1 MITEAWFFKTL
12 FIFCFHFQTNCQ
24 RFHSNYS
31 LQKLKFFLQ
40 ILCICMPNDKI
51 HFLYELDFKVLLN
64 ENFSFLFLPKFLNK
78 YSSKISQ
85 QLFIPDGWNFNTL
98 FFFGMPYGGLN
109 SVFLFFTNFISTFCK
124 LSCWI
129 ACCPRKNNS
138 QHQTIIVEDPLIK
151 LQLYRVNQSLSWKRA
166 QHEFE
171 GMKYLILKY

>member
-1 MITEAWFFKTL
+1 MRTL
-12 FIFCFHFQTNCQ
+12 VYCFCLSFWTNIRL
-24 RFHSNYS
+24 RFLSNYS
-31 LQKLKFFLQ
+31 YQ
-40 ILCICMPNDKI
+40 IGEILT
-51 HFLYELDFKVLLN
+51 H
-64 ENFSFLFLPKFLNK
+64 S
-78 YSSKISQ
+78 
-85 QLFIPDGWNFNTL
+85 

-171 GMKYLILKY
+171 GMKYTWLLMYKFAVFTVSEQICHSNSNFINKLSERDGILLTRKRKAI

>member
-1 MITEAWFFKTL
+1 
-12 FIFCFHFQTNCQ
+12 
-24 RFHSNYS
+24 
-31 LQKLKFFLQ
+31 
-40 ILCICMPNDKI
+40 MPNDKI
-51 HFLYELDFKVLLN
+51 HFLYESDFKVLLN
-64 ENFSFLFLPKFLNK
+64 ENFRFLFLPKFLNK

-85 QLFIPDGWNFNTL
+85 QLFMPDGWNFNTL

-171 GMKYLILKY
+171 GMKYTWLLMYKFAVFTVSEQICHSNSNFINKLSERDGILLTWKRKAI